1 MYKRKVYYTVGMSNA
16 ISGCFVVKAL
26 THRRL
31 YMKICLGQY
40 DLQQQLKQTVNVV
53 RVEVI

>member
-1 MYKRKVYYTVGMSNA
+1 MYKRKVYYTVGMSTA
-16 ISGCFVVKAL
+16 IGGCFVVKAL

>member
-1 MYKRKVYYTVGMSNA
+1 MYKRKVYYTVGSSTV

-26 THRRL
+26 TRRRL
-31 YMKICLGQY
+31 YAKICLGQY
-40 DLQQQLKQTVNVV
+40 DLQQKLKNHVVIV